1 MVLKSQMLNHKQI
14 IFNILLRDISENECA
29 GLKFSGIG
37 IIKIKQFYNAE
48 WFTKWLLCID

>member
-48 WFTKWLLCID
+48 